1 MRIPLQIKLL
11 IVLLTSLIL
20 AALVFYGVYE
30 FGNFLVWRYYLGE
43 SDKQERAEQYAAEFQ
58 EYVKDNKLSVN
69 DTAAISHWNPGW
81 YADMIV
87 YKDQALIYAPEW
99 FQDIASGETES
110 PTDGETVGSGTVTET
125 DTLLNGEEVSSN
137 HETDVETEDVT
148 SDGNVSESDGALDTD
163 TGTFTESASDTVVED
178 ESGRETGMTSE
189 SETETERSTDKG
201 FYEGWF
207 SGDRGFEQ
215 YLTEEAR
222 RKYSDALSEALSGN
236 NKLHPI
242 YFVDGTLLI
251 TIVDFTEEAMT
262 NVVFA
267 ISIISALAV
276 IALIAIVYFSTVA
289 KRINTLAANVR
300 RIEEGDMDHR
310 ISESGNDEI
319 SDLASDVNSMR
330 DAIVDN
336 MTKEKR
342 AWEANAGLI
351 TAMSHD
357 IRTPLTVMLGYLDL
371 IEMQNEDETT
381 GDYIESCRDNALRLK
396 KLSDDM
402 FSYFL
407 VFGKGENAM
416 KIESINASE
425 WLGHVL
431 LEQEVLLAERGYII
445 ECETEIP
452 NAHILID
459 EAYFRRVTD
468 NLFSNITKYADVE
481 KPIRLSMAL
490 CEDVFT
496 LTCSN
501 IVRKNTDKP
510 ESNGIGLKTCVKIME
525 EMGGGLTYFEENDA
539 FTVKIDIPCEK
550 K

>member
-11 IVLLTSLIL
+11 IVLLISLIL

-43 SDKQERAEQYAAEFQ
+43 NDKQERAEQYAAEFQ

-69 DTAAISHWNPGW
+69 DTTAISHWNPGL

-99 FQDIASGETES
+99 FQDIASGESES
-110 PTDGETVGSGTVTET
+110 STDGETVESGVEAET
-125 DTLLNGEEVSSN
+125 DTSLNGEEVSSN
-137 HETDVETEDVT
+137 FENDRETENVT
-148 SDGNVSESDGALDTD
+148 SDGSAFETDEVLETDTD
-163 TGTFTESASDTVVED
+163 IMTESATDTVAQT
-178 ESGRETGMTSE
+178 ESGTETGVM
-189 SETETERSTDKG
+189 SETETEISTDKG

-207 SGDRGFEQ
+207 SGDRSFEQ

-222 RKYSDALSEALSGN
+222 RKYSAALTEALSGN
-236 NKLHPI
+236 QKLHPI

-251 TIVDFTEEAMT
+251 TIVDFTEEAMG

-267 ISIISALAV
+267 VSIIAALAV

-289 KRINTLAANVR
+289 RRIKMLAANVR
-300 RIEEGDMDHR
+300 RIEEGDMEHR
-310 ISESGNDEI
+310 ITEAGNDEI

-342 AWEANAGLI
+342 AWEANVGLI

-371 IEMQNEDETT
+371 IGMQNEDATT
-381 GDYIESCRDNALRLK
+381 GEYIESCRDNALRLK

-431 LEQEVLLAERGYII
+431 GEQEVLLAERGYII

-452 NAHILID
+452 DAHILID
-459 EAYFRRVTD
+459 DVYFRRVTD

-481 KPIRLSMAL
+481 RPIRLSVTL
-490 CEDVFT
+490 CQDIFSV
-496 LTCSN
+496 TCSN
-501 IVRKNTDKP
+501 IVNKNTNKP

-525 EMGGGLTYFEENDA
+525 EMGGGLTYYEENDA

>member
-1 MRIPLQIKLL
+1 M
-11 IVLLTSLIL
+11 IVLLVSLML
-20 AALVFYGVYE
+20 AALVFYGVNE

-43 SDKQERAEQYAAEFQ
+43 SDKQERAEQYAAQFQ
-58 EYVKDNKLSVN
+58 EYVKENKLSVD
-69 DTAAISHWNPGW
+69 DTDAISRWNPGR

-87 YKDQALIYAPEW
+87 YKDQNLIYAPEW
-99 FQDIASGETES
+99 FENFVLGETETS
-110 PTDGETVGSGTVTET
+110 QETGEGLGESVSDGEHTSERGTVGNET
-125 DTLLNGEEVSSN
+125 
-137 HETDVETEDVT
+137 HPETEA
-148 SDGNVSESDGALDTD
+148 ESHTA
-163 TGTFTESASDTVVED
+163 D
-178 ESGRETGMTSE
+178 ESR
-189 SETETERSTDKG
+189 TEDQSNTEIATDKE
-201 FYEGWF
+201 FYEGLF
-207 SGDRGFEQ
+207 SGDRSFEQ

-222 RKYSDALSEALSGN
+222 RKYSAALSEALSGN

-242 YFVDGTLLI
+242 YFVDGTLLV
-251 TIVDFTEEAMT
+251 TMVDFTEEAMGNT
-262 NVVFA
+262 VFA
-267 ISIISALAV
+267 ISVICALAV
-276 IALIAIVYFSTVA
+276 IALIAIIYFSTVA
-289 KRINTLAANVR
+289 RRIKMLAANVR
-300 RIEEGDMDHR
+300 RIEKGDMEHR

-371 IEMQNEDETT
+371 IEMQNEDGAAVE
-381 GDYIESCRDNALRLK
+381 YIESCRDNALRLK

-416 KIESINASE
+416 KIEAVKASD

-431 LEQEVLLAERGYII
+431 GEHRILLSERGYGI
-445 ECETEIP
+445 ECETRIP
-452 NAHILID
+452 DVDILID

-468 NLFSNITKYADVE
+468 NLFSNIIKYADADTPVR
-481 KPIRLSMAL
+481 ISITL
-490 CEDVFT
+490 EDGNLVFV
-496 LTCSN
+496 CSN
-501 IVRKNTDKP
+501 AVNKGENAP

-525 EMGGGLTYFEENDA
+525 EMGGHLSYREDNGC
-539 FTVKIDIPCEK
+539 FTVRIAIPYREK
-550 K
+550 